1 MIRYQLYVAIQSNS
15 KRRLEPKDI
24 LELPWDNRAEKW
36 DDEKE
41 EKMVEDMK
49 VYEDM
54 LNDGRLDFK
63 KVNPLSGLQILTNT
77 PNNN

>member
-1 MIRYQLYVAIQSNS
+1 MAIQANT